1 MWGKDTGGYCP
12 LTEDQRCTCLQSMR
26 VMAEDAAGL
35 NNSKEPVQLHRL
47 VSFEDILDGT
57 F

>member
-26 VMAEDAAGL
+26 VMVEDAAGL
-35 NNSKEPVQLHRL
+35 NNSKEPVQLHGL
-47 VSFEDILDGT
+47 ASFEGILGGT